1 MLFRHPVSGSEVPP
15 STCLYI
21 DHFNSCLQHCSN
33 IEKTLQQFYGN
44 FLFFWNL
51 KFEKK
56 ALRILIIKSCNP
68 IILPQSFKNLVKID
82 KLKMLKFFA
91 NWLEPFYVDLHGVM
105 WK

>member
-44 FLFFWNL
+44 FNFFFKSDGRENFWVLL
-51 KFEKK
+51 KNT
-56 ALRILIIKSCNP
+56 ALLIDPNY
-68 IILPQSFKNLVKID
+68 KNL
-82 KLKMLKFFA
+82 
-91 NWLEPFYVDLHGVM
+91 
-105 WK
+105 